1 MKQALTFLA
10 GLSLAFFILTS
21 SVMLT
26 LAIKSTYEL
35 SRDDIIQ
42 VEHQLDDA
50 TIRKNYN
57 GLIDYMFA
65 GPDARLSFEELP
77 MSPQGEFHFME
88 VKAIFQF
95 FFRGMIIA
103 GVLSLFLGLWLIRE
117 RSLSFL
123 NLGSLLVFLV
133 PALLAIPVL
142 IDFNATFIKFHE
154 LAFSNDYWI
163 FDPRIDPII
172 RYLPESLFM
181 KNTLIILVFI
191 LLWIL
196 LIQLLR
202 RALVKRGVAA

>member
-1 MKQALTFLA
+1 MKRAMTILA

-26 LAIKSTYEL
+26 LTIKSTYGL
-35 SRDDIIQ
+35 SRDDIVQ
-42 VEHQLDDA
+42 VEYRLDEA
-50 TIRKNYN
+50 TMQQNYD
-57 GLIDYMFA
+57 GLIDYMFR
-65 GPDARLSFEELP
+65 GPDAKLTFQELP
-77 MSPQGEFHFME
+77 MSPQGEFHFVE

-95 FFRGMIIA
+95 FFKGMILSGI
-103 GVLSLFLGLWLIRE
+103 LSLVLGIGLIKLG
-117 RSLSFL
+117 SLSFL
-123 NLGSLLVFLV
+123 NLGSVLVFLV
-133 PALLAIPVL
+133 PALLSIPVL

-181 KNTLIILVFI
+181 KNTLIILAII

-196 LIQLLR
+196 LVQLLR
-202 RALVKRGVAA
+202 RTLKKRLG